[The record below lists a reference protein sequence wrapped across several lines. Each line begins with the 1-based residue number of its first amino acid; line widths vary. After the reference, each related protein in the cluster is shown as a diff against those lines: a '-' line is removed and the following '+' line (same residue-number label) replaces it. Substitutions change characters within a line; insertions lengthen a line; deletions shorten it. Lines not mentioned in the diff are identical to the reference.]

1 MRALLQRWLPG
12 PATTNLREQLRG
24 TGGMLLG
31 LFIGALLCQQLL
43 ATSQLHISLIAPMG
57 ATAVLLF
64 ALPAS
69 PLAQPWAV
77 IGGNVISALIG
88 VACVHWL
95 GASLNPALLGA
106 LAAALALGAMFALRC
121 LHPPGGAIALITV
134 IGGPAVQAA
143 GYHFAMLTVLANSA
157 MMVLLAILY
166 NYLTGRRYPHTQQA
180 HIANLHATKDE
191 VPTVRLGFKPDDLD
205 AVLKQYN
212 QVLDISRDDLHALF
226 MQTEQRAYQRRFGML
241 TCGDIMSRDIVSAEF
256 GSCLED
262 AWRVMRE
269 HRLAALPVLNR
280 AQRVIG
286 IITLADFLEYGGLN
300 DIHGLDHQL
309 KNFLRKSGITHTEKA
324 EVVGQIMCKQATTV
338 HIDTPIADLVPLMAD
353 SGLHHIPVIDHEQR
367 FAGMVAQSDLIA
379 ALYERRLAEA
389 VA

>member
-1 MRALLQRWLPG
+1 
-12 PATTNLREQLRG
+12 
-24 TGGMLLG
+24 
-31 LFIGALLCQQLL
+31 
-43 ATSQLHISLIAPMG
+43 
-57 ATAVLLF
+57 
-64 ALPAS
+64 
-69 PLAQPWAV
+69 
-77 IGGNVISALIG
+77 
-88 VACVHWL
+88 
-95 GASLNPALLGA
+95 
-106 LAAALALGAMFALRC
+106 
-121 LHPPGGAIALITV
+121 
-134 IGGPAVQAA
+134 
-143 GYHFAMLTVLANSA
+143 
-157 MMVLLAILY
+157 
-166 NYLTGRRYPHTQQA
+166 
-180 HIANLHATKDE
+180 
-191 VPTVRLGFKPDDLD
+191 VRLGFKPDDLD

-280 AQRVIG
+280 ADRVIG

-309 KNFLRKSGITHTEKA
+309 KKFLRKSGITHTEKA

-367 FAGMVAQSDLIA
+367 FVGMVAQSDLIA

-389 VA
+389 AAWVADGRCVADWAG